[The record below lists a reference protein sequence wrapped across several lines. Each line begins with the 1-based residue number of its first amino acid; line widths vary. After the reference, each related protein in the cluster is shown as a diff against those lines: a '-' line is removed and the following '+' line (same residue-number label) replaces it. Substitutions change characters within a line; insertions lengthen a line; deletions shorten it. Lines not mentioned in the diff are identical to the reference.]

1 MENTPVLH
9 TEHLT
14 LDRFTLE
21 DVAAVRDE
29 LYTEA
34 VCRNLFITPNK
45 TTAEVRENIQWLLE
59 GYDTKEDFHQW
70 AVRENGRC
78 VGRVML
84 TVNRRF
90 STGTVAYYL
99 AERAWGKGY
108 MTEILKRV
116 IDFCFDDLGLN
127 RVEADH
133 FARNPA
139 SGKVM
144 ANRLVRVPTLPSSTG
159 MWAAV
164 AQSQVCSLYFPA
176 AQRTASLEMSRPVR
190 GAEMAWARRLE

>member
-14 LDRFTLE
+14 LDRFTLA
-21 DVAAVRDE
+21 DVDAVRDE

-45 TTAEVRENIQWLLE
+45 TTEEVRENIQWLLD
-59 GYDTKEDFHQW
+59 GYETKEDFHQW
-70 AVRENGRC
+70 CVREDGRC

-84 TVNRRF
+84 SVNRRF
-90 STGTVAYYL
+90 HTGTVAYYL
-99 AERAWGKGY
+99 AQRVWGKGY
-108 MTEILKRV
+108 MTEILKGV
-116 IDFCFDDLGLN
+116 IDFCFDELGLN

-144 ANRLVRVPTLPSSTG
+144 EKAG
-159 MWAAV
+159 MTKEGVLRQKYCKNGEFLDAV
-164 AQSQVCSLYFPA
+164 QYAILKSD
-176 AQRTASLEMSRPVR
+176 RN
-190 GAEMAWARRLE
+190 

>member
-1 MENTPVLH
+1 MENTPLLL

-14 LDRFTLE
+14 LDRFCPE
-21 DVAAVRDE
+21 DVPAVRDT
-29 LYTEA
+29 LYTES

-45 TTAEVRENIQWLLE
+45 TTEEVAENIQWLLD

-70 AVRENGRC
+70 AVRENGVC
-78 VGRVML
+78 VGRMML
-84 TVNRRF
+84 SVNRRF

-99 AERAWGKGY
+99 AESVWGRGY

-116 IDFCFDDLGLN
+116 IDFCFDDLELN

-139 SGKVM
+139 SGRVM
-144 ANRLVRVPTLPSSTG
+144 EKAG
-159 MWAAV
+159 MTKEGLARQKYCKDGEFLDAV
-164 AQSQVCSLYFPA
+164 LYA
-176 AQRTASLEMSRPVR
+176 IVKGDRE
-190 GAEMAWARRLE
+190 

>member
-1 MENTPVLH
+1 MENTPVLR

-34 VCRNLFITPNK
+34 VCRNLFILPNK
-45 TTAEVRENIQWLLE
+45 TTQEVTENIQWLLD
-59 GYDTKEDFHQW
+59 GYETKEDFHQW

-78 VGRVML
+78 VGRMML

-144 ANRLVRVPTLPSSTG
+144 EKAG
-159 MWAAV
+159 MTKEGVARQKYCKDGQFLDAV
-164 AQSQVCSLYFPA
+164 LYA
-176 AQRTASLEMSRPVR
+176 VIKEDRT
-190 GAEMAWARRLE
+190 

>member
-14 LDRFTLE
+14 LSRFTLE
-21 DVAAVRDE
+21 DVAAVRDG

-34 VCRNLFITPNK
+34 VCRNLFVRPNQ
-45 TTAEVRENIQWLLE
+45 TTQEVTETIRYLLE

-70 AVRENGRC
+70 AVRENGLC
-78 VGRVML
+78 VGRMML
-84 TVNRRF
+84 SVNRRF
-90 STGTVAYYL
+90 QTGTVAYYL
-99 AERAWGKGY
+99 AESVWGKGY
-108 MTEILKRV
+108 MTEILRRV
-116 IDFCFDDLGLN
+116 IGFCFEELGLN

-144 ANRLVRVPTLPSSTG
+144 EKAG
-159 MWAAV
+159 MTQEGLMRQKYCKDGEFLDAVLYAAV
-164 AQSQVCSLYFPA
+164 KSD
-176 AQRTASLEMSRPVR
+176 
-190 GAEMAWARRLE
+190 WK